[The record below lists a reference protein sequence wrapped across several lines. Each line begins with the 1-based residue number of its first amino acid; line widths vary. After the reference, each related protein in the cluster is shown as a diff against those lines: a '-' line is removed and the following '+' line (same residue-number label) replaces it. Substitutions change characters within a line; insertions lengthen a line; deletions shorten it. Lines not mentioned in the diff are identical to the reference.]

1 MQSELSNNLN
11 MINQPTHKLTDEE
24 FLNAYMECNGNC
36 AETARYII
44 LNHNI
49 YYTRQSAHERAKKFP
64 EAKLKLKAFLADR
77 CQAGLINFAEDT
89 QNDIR
94 LRVRLYLHLQN
105 TIHKNFGAIT
115 YFNNVMKN
123 KIS

>member
-1 MQSELSNNLN
+1 VSNNLS

-24 FLNAYMECNGNC
+24 FLDAYMECNGNC
-36 AETARYII
+36 AETARYIM
-44 LNHNI
+44 LNYNI
-49 YYTRQSAHERAKKFP
+49 YYTRQSVHERAKKFP
-64 EAKLKLKAFLADR
+64 EVKLQLQALLADR
-77 CQAGLINFAEDT
+77 CEEGLIHFADDK

-105 TIHKNFGAIT
+105 TIHKNFGVLT